1 LTTPEITSFSDLT
14 PDDPKLDG
22 TDGAHPAWWR
32 GHDAGVAAILVKIR
46 KAVIERPD
54 EPVAFASMELN
65 RLVEDL
71 RFRLAFKDGVEGNL
85 WAQTFH
91 SALKGGQSEV
101 NASGIAARAVEAAK
115 RLGYL

>member
-1 LTTPEITSFSDLT
+1 LTRPPPCKTCGLPY
-14 PDDPKLDG
+14 DDETLDA

-32 GHDAGVAAILVKIR
+32 GNDAGVSAILVKIR

-91 SALKGGQSEV
+91 SALKGGQSEES
-101 NASGIAARAVEAAK
+101 ASGIAIRVVEAAK